1 MGCPSGAANEAAGR
15 LQPPPPICSTAVGLL
30 RPARISSAD
39 FLSGSTVEDDE
50 EDDAA
55 AALWLGLAGFCFRL
69 ASVRALRMFLTASAA
84 SSSLL
89 ISLIGE
95 PTLQLSNDAI
105 NLHDKYKK
113 HTFLHFLVKSERKE
127 SLYSRKER
135 VSEGRGWL

>member
-1 MGCPSGAANEAAGR
+1 M
-15 LQPPPPICSTAVGLL
+15 
-30 RPARISSAD
+30 
-39 FLSGSTVEDDE
+39 EDDE

-105 NLHDKYKK
+105 NLHDKY
-113 HTFLHFLVKSERKE
+113 
-127 SLYSRKER
+127 
-135 VSEGRGWL
+135 